1 MYNSKRDYLKD
12 DVNMYSE
19 FLLAKSNRVRIDN
32 SLQCSN
38 LVVSSHHSVAYDS
51 QSLSLRIHTY
61 TWGSQLLNK
70 HVRP

>member
-1 MYNSKRDYLKD
+1 
-12 DVNMYSE
+12 MYSE
-19 FLLAKSNRVRIDN
+19 FLLAKSNRVRIYCYN

-51 QSLSLRIHTY
+51 QSLSLHIHTY

-70 HVRP
+70 HVKP